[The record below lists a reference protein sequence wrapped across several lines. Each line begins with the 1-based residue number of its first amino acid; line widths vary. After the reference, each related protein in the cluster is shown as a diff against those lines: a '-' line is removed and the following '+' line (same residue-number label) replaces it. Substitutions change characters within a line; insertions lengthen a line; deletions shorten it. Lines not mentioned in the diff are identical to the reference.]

1 MQQLQP
7 NTTLQGGKYKIE
19 RVLGQGGFGITYLA
33 TQLSLQRQ
41 VAVKEFFMK
50 DFCSRDSHT
59 LYMQSYTA
67 ESAKQVEQY
76 RKKFIKEARNLARL
90 HHPNIIN

>member
-1 MQQLQP
+1 MQQLKP
-7 NTTLQGGKYKIE
+7 NTTLQGGKYKIV

-33 TQLSLQRQ
+33 MQTSLQRR
-41 VAVKEFFMK
+41 VAVKEFFMR

-59 LYMQSYTA
+59 MYVQSFTA

-76 RKKFIKEARNLARL
+76 RKKFFKEAGNLSRL
-90 HHPNIIN
+90 NHPNM